1 MLPINAPS
9 HIKETTKFPATFD
22 SALESRIARVL
33 DDAGFSGWVV
43 PDECIDKAKEAL
55 DKANLPPCIK
65 GRRCFCYWPKFSPP
79 VPSTGPS
86 LSPRP
91 SWRLFW
97 EFAKPPIGVPPPD
110 DPYYML
116 VSDPRI
122 KISDR
127 TSVRGRQP
135 EGRYR
140 VKIVIPARY
149 AEAMILL
156 TLRDLRAKVGVNQWH
171 NELSYLLDRTHVL
184 GLNLEVDDIRE
195 PYREFARRFGSEEYS
210 EAQNDYLGY
219 GYQYKLW
226 LDLKRRNQLPPAEE
240 PEHKERRSLFSL
252 KNRLKKHK
260 IPYTESDLAFE

>member
-1 MLPINAPS
+1 
-9 HIKETTKFPATFD
+9 
-22 SALESRIARVL
+22 
-33 DDAGFSGWVV
+33 
-43 PDECIDKAKEAL
+43 
-55 DKANLPPCIK
+55 
-65 GRRCFCYWPKFSPP
+65 
-79 VPSTGPS
+79 
-86 LSPRP
+86 
-91 SWRLFW
+91 
-97 EFAKPPIGVPPPD
+97 
-110 DPYYML
+110 ML

-140 VKIVIPARY
+140 VKIVIPAPY

-195 PYREFARRFGSEEYS
+195 PYRGFARRFGSEEYS

-252 KNRLKKHK
+252 KKSSKEAQDSLHG
-260 IPYTESDLAFE
+260 I